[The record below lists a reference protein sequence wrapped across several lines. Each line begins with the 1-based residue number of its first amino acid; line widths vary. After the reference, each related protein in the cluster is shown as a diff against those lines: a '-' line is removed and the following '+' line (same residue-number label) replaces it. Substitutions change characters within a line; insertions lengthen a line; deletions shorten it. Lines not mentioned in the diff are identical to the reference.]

1 MNLQSIP
8 PLLADQA
15 PIFGHQA
22 AFRADRVG
30 LLAKVRADCG
40 DLGRI
45 RLGPISVVVVTAPGP
60 ALEVLQHRA
69 EDFGKSRGLGVLAR
83 PLLGQG
89 LLSSEGELHRRRRKL
104 IAPAFYKGAIGGY
117 AQTILTATREALDR
131 WDSGQTLDVGEA
143 MMALTLKIVGRTLFR
158 AEVEGQTA
166 AVGEAFTAA
175 SQALLAQVASP
186 LPFPWPWPSAAN
198 RRLRRAS
205 RALHQVVD
213 QVIAERRS
221 SQDPSPD
228 LLRLL
233 LEMRDEDGQPLSA
246 LALRDEV
253 VTLFL
258 AGHETTANALT
269 WAFDQLDRH
278 PKAAARLAAE
288 AQAIGR
294 PLTPA
299 DLSRVPYALA
309 VLKETLRLYPPA
321 YFVGRRALRDTEI
334 GGHLLPKGTTVFVAI
349 REIHRRPELFSEPE
363 LFRPERFL
371 EGAEERLPKGAFL
384 PFGAGP
390 RICIGNHFAL
400 MEGQLILAAVAQR
413 FELRRPKFQAPLP
426 LDPLITLRPGLPV
439 TLALKQAS
447 AVQDNLH
454 HAAAAT

>member
-1 MNLQSIP
+1 M
-8 PLLADQA
+8 
-15 PIFGHQA
+15 
-22 AFRADRVG
+22 
-30 LLAKVRADCG
+30 AKVREHCG
-40 DLGRI
+40 ALGRI

-69 EDFGKSRGLGVLAR
+69 EDFRKSRGLGVLAR

-117 AQTILTATREALDR
+117 AETILAATQEALASWVPGQTI
-131 WDSGQTLDVGEA
+131 DVGEV
-143 MMALTLKIVGRTLFR
+143 MMALTLKIVGRTLFH

-166 AVGEAFTAA
+166 AVGAAFTAA
-175 SQALLAQVASP
+175 SQALLAQLGSP

-205 RALHQVVD
+205 AALHQVVD
-213 QVIAERRS
+213 QVIVERRRR
-221 SQDPSPD
+221 QDPAPD

-233 LEMRDEDGQPLSA
+233 LEMRDEVGQGLSA
-246 LALRDEV
+246 EALRDEV

-288 AQAIGR
+288 TQAIGR
-294 PLTPA
+294 PLTPG
-299 DLSRVPYALA
+299 DLPRLPYALA
-309 VLKETLRLYPPA
+309 VLKETMRLYPPA
-321 YFVGRRALRDTEI
+321 YFVGRRALRDTELA
-334 GGHLLPKGTTVFVAI
+334 GHRLPKGTTVFVAI

-371 EGAEERLPKGAFL
+371 DGAEERLPKGAFL

-400 MEGQLILAAVAQR
+400 MEGQLILSAVAQR
-413 FELRRPKFQAPLP
+413 FELRRTKFQAPLP

-439 TLALKQAS
+439 ALDVHS
-447 AVQDNLH
+447 APTSDRAEGLLSGDRGPAPSRKEGRQQHRSPD
-454 HAAAAT
+454 